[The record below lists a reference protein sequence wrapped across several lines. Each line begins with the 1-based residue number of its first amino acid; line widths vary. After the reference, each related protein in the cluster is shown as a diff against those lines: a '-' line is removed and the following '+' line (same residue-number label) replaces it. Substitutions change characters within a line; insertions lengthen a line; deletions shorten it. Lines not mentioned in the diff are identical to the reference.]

1 MEISFGNQLNFKGG
15 IYGYLPYGRK
25 LTIDNIDG
33 VFMTIQM
40 KYDTINGI
48 MEAEHIRIYND
59 RKSPQNEIYV
69 EFSLEGDNVVKPA
82 IE

>member
-1 MEISFGNQLNFKGG
+1 
-15 IYGYLPYGRK
+15 
-25 LTIDNIDG
+25 
-33 VFMTIQM
+33 M